1 MLDLL
6 MVPMEL
12 QTSNNLNVLSVL
24 ILATITVIAAFVLDL
39 GLVAAVGGGTLAT
52 AVVFIFPAL
61 MFRSAVQ
68 EEEGEAKEEVSIEQ
82 KREVIFCLAL
92 MFLGILMGAIG
103 VWLALASV

>member
-1 MLDLL
+1 
-6 MVPMEL
+6 MEL

-61 MFRSAVQ
+61 MFRAAIQ
-68 EEEGEAKEEVSIEQ
+68 EEEEGEATKEILTEQ

-92 MFLGILMGAIG
+92 MVLGILMGAIG